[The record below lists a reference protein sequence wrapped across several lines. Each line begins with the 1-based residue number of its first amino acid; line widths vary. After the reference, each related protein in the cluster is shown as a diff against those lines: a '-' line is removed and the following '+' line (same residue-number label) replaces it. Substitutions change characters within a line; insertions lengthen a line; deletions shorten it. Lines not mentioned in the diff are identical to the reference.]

1 MKPVLSEV
9 DEINFD
15 FPSIEYFKKLLID
28 AYASVELSIS
38 AFYERLDILCRA
50 GYSSESKVHFFY
62 FSEFELIITMDSF
75 KDNILMYENKKY
87 LYRDKVQIDLTEH
100 QFYVLE
106 EKE

>member
-38 AFYERLDILCRA
+38 AFYERFDILCIA
-50 GYSSESKVHFFY
+50 DYSSVSKVNFFY
-62 FSEFELIITMDSF
+62 FPDFELIITMDSF
-75 KDNILMYENKKY
+75 KDGVIIYGNQKY